1 MVNGDKIFPLVLLV
15 LQCLLVGIRTTPTGS
30 KPFLISPD
38 AVNRQCGY
46 EGCPAVKEGMLN
58 VHLVAH
64 THDDVGWLKTVDQY
78 YYGSRSTIQKAGVQY
93 ILDSVVQELLK
104 DAARRFIFV
113 ESAFMHK
120 WYIEQS
126 EEMRQTVKDLV
137 SEGRLEFIGGAWSM
151 NDEAAVHYQSV
162 IDQFTWGLR
171 FLNDTF
177 GECGRPRAGWQIDP
191 FGHSREQ
198 GSLFVQMGY
207 DGLFQGRLDFQD
219 KSNRIA
225 KRTMEMM
232 WKTSDSLEQSELFT
246 SGLYYI
252 YAPPPGFCFD
262 VLCNDDPIIDGPY
275 SVDNNV
281 KEKSDLVQEVHQ
293 IFNEW
298 ISQVIR
304 VYAGQEHVELEWL
317 VGPIPIDDS
326 KGKEI
331 ISRFESDIKSEGT
344 FWTDSNGREMLR
356 RVRNHRDTWELELSE
371 PVPGNYYPVTAKITI
386 EDERHR
392 LSLLN
397 DRAQGGSSLVDGQL
411 ELMVHRRL
419 LRDDRFG
426 VGEALNETQFN
437 NGLVARGKHW
447 LMFGCSPITNAG
459 TPTQAAKERFLQNE
473 VHLPSRACPEPKEG
487 MINVHLVPHSHD
499 DVGWLK
505 TVDQYYYGSRNN
517 IQKAGV
523 QYILD
528 SVVHELLKDP
538 SRRFIYVESA
548 FFQKWYLEQTLE
560 MQQQVHMLVEEGRL
574 EFIGGAWSMNDEAA
588 VHYQS
593 VVDQFTWGL
602 RFLNDTFGECGRPRI
617 GWQIDPFGHSREQAS
632 LFAQMGY
639 DGLFFARLD
648 YQDKNNRM
656 QTRTPEM
663 IWYTSSSLEENELF
677 TSVLYNHYSAPPGY
691 CFDVLCNDDPMID
704 DQQSTDYNVKA
715 RIDTFIAWLEKMAGS
730 YRTNN
735 LILTM
740 GDDFNY
746 MNAVMNFKNMDKLIN
761 QVIRVYA
768 GQEHVEL
775 EWLVGP
781 IPIDDSKGKEII
793 SRFESD
799 IKSEGTFWTDSN
811 GREML
816 RRVRNHRETWELD
829 LVEPVAGNYYP
840 ITAKIAVEDD
850 HSRMAVLNDRAQ
862 GGSSLVDGQLE
873 LMVHRRLLR
882 DDAFGVGEALNET
895 QYGAGI
901 VARGKHWLFFGSSQK
916 AVSPTLQ
923 AKERFLQNKVLLP
936 SWPFVSAVDNVLTYD
951 DYLLNFRTIYSAIAQ
966 QLPPN
971 VNLLTL
977 EPWKDGTVLV
987 RLEHLFER
995 NEDPVYSQA
1004 VRINVRSVL
1013 FALNIES
1020 IHETTLAANQWKA
1033 DSKRLEFNTESKANE
1048 ASPKDQVER
1057 VAQDS
1062 TDFDIELQPMEIRTF
1077 IVKRR

>member
-1 MVNGDKIFPLVLLV
+1 MVNGDKIFPLLLLV
-15 LQCLLVGIRTTPTGS
+15 LQCFLVGIRATPTGS

-93 ILDSVVQELLK
+93 ILDSVIQELLK

-120 WYIEQS
+120 WYTEQS

-225 KRTMEMM
+225 QRTMEMM

-275 SVDNNV
+275 SADNNV
-281 KEKSDLVQEVHQ
+281 KEKVDLFLDTVHNMSKTFLTNNIILTMGEDFHYQDANMWFKNLDKLIRYTNQRQSEGSMVNVFYSTPSCYLKAVNEANVHWPTKSDDFFPYASDPTAFWTGYFTSRPTQKRYEREGNHFLQVCKQLSAIAPMKESFYESHLTALREVMGVMQHHDAITGTEKQHVADDYARMLYKAFEACSANTRSALNQLTGERDSFKFDWGYCKQANVSACAMTESSDNLVVLLYNALGHSTNDFVRLPVKEGNYLVRNDRGQTVRSTLIPIPGSVIDLPFRESEATHELVFQGEQVAPVGYKSYYVSKEESKSSSSAAVMRQDDNVSIGNDRLTVHFDENGFMSQITIDGETHPLKQNFLYYEGAYGNNEEFRNRSSGAYIFRPNGTEKAVTDVVEIQVVKSDLVQEVHQ

-371 PVPGNYYPVTAKITI
+371 PVPGNYFPVTAKITI

-392 LSLLN
+392 LSVLN
-397 DRAQGGSSLVDGQL
+397 DRAQGGSSLADGQL

-459 TPTQAAKERFLQNE
+459 TPTQAAKERFLQNK
-473 VHLPSRACPEPKEG
+473 VHLPSWVFVAP
-487 MINVHLVPHSHD
+487 STD
-499 DVGWLK
+499 F
-505 TVDQYYYGSRNN
+505 TFDQYLTEF
-517 IQKAGV
+517 V
-523 QYILD
+523 QNFTFL
-528 SVVHELLKDP
+528 S
-538 SRRFIYVESA
+538 ES
-548 FFQKWYLEQTLE
+548 
-560 MQQQVHMLVEEGRL
+560 
-574 EFIGGAWSMNDEAA
+574 
-588 VHYQS
+588 
-593 VVDQFTWGL
+593 
-602 RFLNDTFGECGRPRI
+602 
-617 GWQIDPFGHSREQAS
+617 
-632 LFAQMGY
+632 
-639 DGLFFARLD
+639 
-648 YQDKNNRM
+648 
-656 QTRTPEM
+656 
-663 IWYTSSSLEENELF
+663 
-677 TSVLYNHYSAPPGY
+677 
-691 CFDVLCNDDPMID
+691 
-704 DQQSTDYNVKA
+704 
-715 RIDTFIAWLEKMAGS
+715 
-730 YRTNN
+730 
-735 LILTM
+735 
-740 GDDFNY
+740 
-746 MNAVMNFKNMDKLIN
+746 
-761 QVIRVYA
+761 
-768 GQEHVEL
+768 
-775 EWLVGP
+775 
-781 IPIDDSKGKEII
+781 
-793 SRFESD
+793 
-799 IKSEGTFWTDSN
+799 
-811 GREML
+811 
-816 RRVRNHRETWELD
+816 
-829 LVEPVAGNYYP
+829 
-840 ITAKIAVEDD
+840 
-850 HSRMAVLNDRAQ
+850 
-862 GGSSLVDGQLE
+862 
-873 LMVHRRLLR
+873 
-882 DDAFGVGEALNET
+882 
-895 QYGAGI
+895 
-901 VARGKHWLFFGSSQK
+901 
-916 AVSPTLQ
+916 
-923 AKERFLQNKVLLP
+923 
-936 SWPFVSAVDNVLTYD
+936 
-951 DYLLNFRTIYSAIAQ
+951 
-966 QLPPN
+966 LPPN
-971 VNLLTL
+971 VHLLTV
-977 EPWKDGTVLV
+977 EPWKDDTMLL
-987 RLEHLFER
+987 RFEHLFEKG
-995 NEDPVYSQA
+995 EDSQYSLPIQ
-1004 VRINVRSVL
+1004 INVQNL
-1013 FALNIES
+1013 FVNVNVVSLR
-1020 IHETTLAANQWKA
+1020 ETTLAGNQWKE
-1033 DSKRLEFNTESKANE
+1033 DSIRLDYGQKDNKNTKRTVIENEFI
-1048 ASPKDQVER
+1048 VE
-1057 VAQDS
+1057 
-1062 TDFDIELQPMEIRTF
+1062 LKPMEIRTF
-1077 IVKRR
+1077 VIQLEKKK

>member
-15 LQCLLVGIRTTPTGS
+15 LQCFLVGNRATPTGS

-93 ILDSVVQELLK
+93 ILDSVIQELLK

-120 WYIEQS
+120 WYTEQS
-126 EEMRQTVKDLV
+126 EEMRQTVRDLV

-177 GECGRPRAGWQIDP
+177 GECGRPMAGWQIDP

-225 KRTMEMM
+225 QRTMEMM

-275 SVDNNV
+275 SADNNV
-281 KEKSDLVQEVHQ
+281 KEKVDLFLDTVHNMSKTFLTNNIILTMGEDFHYQDANMWFKNLDKLIRYTNQRQSEGSMVNVFYSTPSCYLKAVNEANVHWPTKSDDFFPYASDPTAFWTGYFTSRPTQKRYEREGNHFLQVCKQLSAIAPMKESFYESHLTALREVMGVMQHHDAITGTEKQHVADDYARMLYEAFEACSANTRSALNQLTGERDSFKFDWGYCKQANVSACAMTESSDNLVVLLYNPLGHSSNDFVRLPVKEGNYMVRNDRGQTVRSTLIPIPSSVIDLPFRESEATHELVFQGEQVAPVGYKSYYVSKEESKSSSFAAVMRQEDNVSIGNDRLTVHFDENGFMSQITIDGETHPLKQNFLYYEGAYGNNEEFRNRSSGAYIFRPNGTEKAVTDVVEIQVVKSDLVQEVHQ

-356 RVRNHRDTWELELSE
+356 RVWNHRDTWELELSE
-371 PVPGNYYPVTAKITI
+371 PVPGNYFPVTAKITI
-386 EDERHR
+386 QDERHR
-392 LSLLN
+392 LSVLN

-459 TPTQAAKERFLQNE
+459 TPTQAAKERFLQNK
-473 VHLPSRACPEPKEG
+473 VHLPSWVFVAP
-487 MINVHLVPHSHD
+487 STD
-499 DVGWLK
+499 F
-505 TVDQYYYGSRNN
+505 TFDQYLTEF
-517 IQKAGV
+517 V
-523 QYILD
+523 QNFTFL
-528 SVVHELLKDP
+528 S
-538 SRRFIYVESA
+538 ES
-548 FFQKWYLEQTLE
+548 
-560 MQQQVHMLVEEGRL
+560 
-574 EFIGGAWSMNDEAA
+574 
-588 VHYQS
+588 
-593 VVDQFTWGL
+593 
-602 RFLNDTFGECGRPRI
+602 
-617 GWQIDPFGHSREQAS
+617 
-632 LFAQMGY
+632 
-639 DGLFFARLD
+639 
-648 YQDKNNRM
+648 
-656 QTRTPEM
+656 
-663 IWYTSSSLEENELF
+663 
-677 TSVLYNHYSAPPGY
+677 
-691 CFDVLCNDDPMID
+691 
-704 DQQSTDYNVKA
+704 
-715 RIDTFIAWLEKMAGS
+715 
-730 YRTNN
+730 
-735 LILTM
+735 
-740 GDDFNY
+740 
-746 MNAVMNFKNMDKLIN
+746 
-761 QVIRVYA
+761 
-768 GQEHVEL
+768 
-775 EWLVGP
+775 
-781 IPIDDSKGKEII
+781 
-793 SRFESD
+793 
-799 IKSEGTFWTDSN
+799 
-811 GREML
+811 
-816 RRVRNHRETWELD
+816 
-829 LVEPVAGNYYP
+829 
-840 ITAKIAVEDD
+840 
-850 HSRMAVLNDRAQ
+850 
-862 GGSSLVDGQLE
+862 
-873 LMVHRRLLR
+873 
-882 DDAFGVGEALNET
+882 
-895 QYGAGI
+895 
-901 VARGKHWLFFGSSQK
+901 
-916 AVSPTLQ
+916 
-923 AKERFLQNKVLLP
+923 
-936 SWPFVSAVDNVLTYD
+936 
-951 DYLLNFRTIYSAIAQ
+951 
-966 QLPPN
+966 LPPN
-971 VNLLTL
+971 VHLLTV
-977 EPWKDGTVLV
+977 EPWKDDTMLL
-987 RLEHLFER
+987 RFEHLFEKG
-995 NEDPVYSQA
+995 EDSQYSLPIQ
-1004 VRINVRSVL
+1004 INVQDL
-1013 FALNIES
+1013 FVNVNVVSLR
-1020 IHETTLAANQWKA
+1020 ETTLAGNQWKE
-1033 DSKRLEFNTESKANE
+1033 DSIRLDYGQKDNKNTKRTVIENEFI
-1048 ASPKDQVER
+1048 VE
-1057 VAQDS
+1057 
-1062 TDFDIELQPMEIRTF
+1062 LKPMEIRTF
-1077 IVKRR
+1077 VIQLEKKK

>member
-1 MVNGDKIFPLVLLV
+1 MASR
-15 LQCLLVGIRTTPTGS
+15 CLLLPL
-30 KPFLISPD
+30 LIVF
-38 AVNRQCGY
+38 AVIFAASANPAWHKSGHRKHHGCGY
-46 EGCPAVKEGMLN
+46 E
-58 VHLVAH
+58 
-64 THDDVGWLKTVDQY
+64 
-78 YYGSRSTIQKAGVQY
+78 
-93 ILDSVVQELLK
+93 
-104 DAARRFIFV
+104 
-113 ESAFMHK
+113 
-120 WYIEQS
+120 
-126 EEMRQTVKDLV
+126 
-137 SEGRLEFIGGAWSM
+137 
-151 NDEAAVHYQSV
+151 
-162 IDQFTWGLR
+162 
-171 FLNDTF
+171 
-177 GECGRPRAGWQIDP
+177 
-191 FGHSREQ
+191 
-198 GSLFVQMGY
+198 
-207 DGLFQGRLDFQD
+207 
-219 KSNRIA
+219 
-225 KRTMEMM
+225 
-232 WKTSDSLEQSELFT
+232 
-246 SGLYYI
+246 
-252 YAPPPGFCFD
+252 
-262 VLCNDDPIIDGPY
+262 
-275 SVDNNV
+275 
-281 KEKSDLVQEVHQ
+281 
-293 IFNEW
+293 
-298 ISQVIR
+298 
-304 VYAGQEHVELEWL
+304 
-317 VGPIPIDDS
+317 
-326 KGKEI
+326 
-331 ISRFESDIKSEGT
+331 
-344 FWTDSNGREMLR
+344 
-356 RVRNHRDTWELELSE
+356 
-371 PVPGNYYPVTAKITI
+371 
-386 EDERHR
+386 
-392 LSLLN
+392 
-397 DRAQGGSSLVDGQL
+397 
-411 ELMVHRRL
+411 
-419 LRDDRFG
+419 
-426 VGEALNETQFN
+426 
-437 NGLVARGKHW
+437 
-447 LMFGCSPITNAG
+447 
-459 TPTQAAKERFLQNE
+459 
-473 VHLPSRACPEPKEG
+473 ACPEPKEG

-548 FFQKWYLEQTLE
+548 FFQKWYLEQTPE

-663 IWYTSSSLEENELF
+663 IWHTSSSLEENELF

-704 DQQSTDYNVKA
+704 DQESTDYNVKA

-746 MNAVMNFKNMDKLIN
+746 MNAVMNFKNMDKLIKYTN
-761 QVIRVYA
+761 ERQSEGSKINAFYSTPSCYVKAVHGADIEWPTKSDDFFPYESDYHSFWTGYFTSRPTQKRYEREGNHFLQVCKQLSAIAPMKESFYESHLTALREVMGVMQHHDAITGTEKQHVADDYARMLYEAFEACSANTRSALNQLTGERDSFKFDWGYCKQANVSACAMTESSDNLVVLLYNPLGHSSNEFVRLPVKEGNYLVRNDRGQTVRSTLIPIPGSVIDLPFRESEATHELVFQGEQVAPVGYKSYYVSKEESKSSSSAAVMRQEDNVSIGNDHLTVHFDENGFMSQITIDGETHPLKQNFLYYEGAYGNNEEFRNRSSGAYIFRPNGTEKAVTDVVEIQVVKSDLVQEVHQIFNEWISQVIRVYA

-816 RRVRNHRETWELD
+816 RRVRNYRETWELD

-936 SWPFVSAVDNVLTYD
+936 SWPFVIAVDNVLTYD
-951 DYLLNFRTIYSAIAQ
+951 DYLSNFRNIYSAIAQ

-1033 DSKRLEFNTESKANE
+1033 DSKRLQFNTESTANE

>member
-1 MVNGDKIFPLVLLV
+1 MVNGDNIFPLVLLV
-15 LQCLLVGIRTTPTGS
+15 LQCFLVGIRTTPTGS

-38 AVNRQCGY
+38 AVNRHCGY

-93 ILDSVVQELLK
+93 ILDSVIQELLK

-120 WYIEQS
+120 WYTEQS
-126 EEMRQTVKDLV
+126 EEMRQTVRDLV

-225 KRTMEMM
+225 NRTMEMM

-275 SVDNNV
+275 SADNNV
-281 KEKSDLVQEVHQ
+281 KEKVDLFLDTVHNMSKTFLTNNIILTMGEDFHYQDANMWFKNLDKLIRYTNQRQSEGSMVNVFYSSPSCYLKAVNEANVYWPTKSDDFFPYASDPTAFWTGYFTSRPTQKRYEREGNHFLQVCKQLSAIAPMKESFYESHLTALREVMGVMQHHDAITGTEKQHVADDYARMLYEAFEACSANTRSALNQLTGERDSFKFDWGYCKQANVSACAMTESSDNLVVLLYNALGHSTNDFVRLPVKEGNYLVRNDRGQTVRSTLIPIPGSVIDLPFRESEATHELVFQGEQVAPVGYKSYYVSKEESKSSSSAAVMRQEDNVSIGNDHLTVHFDENGFMSQITIDGETHPMKQNFLYYEGAYGNNEEFRNRSSGAYIFRPNGTEKAVTDVVEIQVVKSDLVQEVHQ

-371 PVPGNYYPVTAKITI
+371 PVPGNYFPVTAKITI

-392 LSLLN
+392 LSVLN

-459 TPTQAAKERFLQNE
+459 TPTQAAKERFLQNK
-473 VHLPSRACPEPKEG
+473 VHLPSWVFVAP
-487 MINVHLVPHSHD
+487 STD
-499 DVGWLK
+499 F
-505 TVDQYYYGSRNN
+505 TFDQY
-517 IQKAGV
+517 
-523 QYILD
+523 LTEL
-528 SVVHELLKDP
+528 VHNFTFL
-538 SRRFIYVESA
+538 SES
-548 FFQKWYLEQTLE
+548 
-560 MQQQVHMLVEEGRL
+560 
-574 EFIGGAWSMNDEAA
+574 
-588 VHYQS
+588 
-593 VVDQFTWGL
+593 
-602 RFLNDTFGECGRPRI
+602 
-617 GWQIDPFGHSREQAS
+617 
-632 LFAQMGY
+632 
-639 DGLFFARLD
+639 
-648 YQDKNNRM
+648 
-656 QTRTPEM
+656 
-663 IWYTSSSLEENELF
+663 
-677 TSVLYNHYSAPPGY
+677 
-691 CFDVLCNDDPMID
+691 
-704 DQQSTDYNVKA
+704 
-715 RIDTFIAWLEKMAGS
+715 
-730 YRTNN
+730 
-735 LILTM
+735 
-740 GDDFNY
+740 
-746 MNAVMNFKNMDKLIN
+746 
-761 QVIRVYA
+761 
-768 GQEHVEL
+768 
-775 EWLVGP
+775 
-781 IPIDDSKGKEII
+781 
-793 SRFESD
+793 
-799 IKSEGTFWTDSN
+799 
-811 GREML
+811 
-816 RRVRNHRETWELD
+816 
-829 LVEPVAGNYYP
+829 
-840 ITAKIAVEDD
+840 
-850 HSRMAVLNDRAQ
+850 
-862 GGSSLVDGQLE
+862 
-873 LMVHRRLLR
+873 
-882 DDAFGVGEALNET
+882 
-895 QYGAGI
+895 
-901 VARGKHWLFFGSSQK
+901 
-916 AVSPTLQ
+916 
-923 AKERFLQNKVLLP
+923 
-936 SWPFVSAVDNVLTYD
+936 
-951 DYLLNFRTIYSAIAQ
+951 
-966 QLPPN
+966 LPPN
-971 VNLLTL
+971 VHLLTV
-977 EPWKDGTVLV
+977 EPWKDDTMLL
-987 RLEHLFER
+987 RFEHLFEKG
-995 NEDPVYSQA
+995 EDSQYSLPIQ
-1004 VRINVRSVL
+1004 INVQDL
-1013 FALNIES
+1013 FVNVNVVSLR
-1020 IHETTLAANQWKA
+1020 ETTLAGNQCYL
-1033 DSKRLEFNTESKANE
+1033 SHF
-1048 ASPKDQVER
+1048 
-1057 VAQDS
+1057 
-1062 TDFDIELQPMEIRTF
+1062 
-1077 IVKRR
+1077 

>member
-15 LQCLLVGIRTTPTGS
+15 LQCFLVGIRTTPTGS

-93 ILDSVVQELLK
+93 ILDSVIQELLK
-104 DAARRFIFV
+104 DATRRFIFV

-120 WYIEQS
+120 WYTEQS

-177 GECGRPRAGWQIDP
+177 GECGQPRAGWQIDP

-275 SVDNNV
+275 SADNNV
-281 KEKSDLVQEVHQ
+281 KEKVDLFLDTVHNMSKTFLTNNIILTMGEDFHYQDANMWFKNLDKLIRYTNQRQSEGSMVNVFYSTPSCYLKAVNEANVNWPTKSDDFFPYASDPTAFWTGYFTSRPTQKRYEREGNHFLQVCKQLSAIAPMKESFYESHLTALREVMGVMQHHDAITGTEKQHVADDYARMLYEAFEACSANTRSALNQLTGERDSFKFDWGYCKQANVSACAMTESSDNLVVLLYNPLGHSSNEFVRLPVKEGNYLVRNDRGQTVRSTLIPIPGSVIDLPFRDSEATHELVFQGEQVASVGYKSYYVSKEDSKSSSSAAVMRQEDNVSIGNDRLTVHFDENGFMSQITIDGETHPLKQNFLYYEGAYGNNEEFRNRSSGAYIFRPNGTEKAVTDVVEIQVVKSDLVQEVHQ

-371 PVPGNYYPVTAKITI
+371 PVPGNYFPVTAKITI

-392 LSLLN
+392 LSVLN
-397 DRAQGGSSLVDGQL
+397 DRAQGGSSLADGQL

-459 TPTQAAKERFLQNE
+459 TPTQAAKERFLQNK
-473 VHLPSRACPEPKEG
+473 VHLPSWVFVAP
-487 MINVHLVPHSHD
+487 STD
-499 DVGWLK
+499 F
-505 TVDQYYYGSRNN
+505 TFDQYLTEF
-517 IQKAGV
+517 V
-523 QYILD
+523 QNFTFL
-528 SVVHELLKDP
+528 S
-538 SRRFIYVESA
+538 ES
-548 FFQKWYLEQTLE
+548 
-560 MQQQVHMLVEEGRL
+560 
-574 EFIGGAWSMNDEAA
+574 
-588 VHYQS
+588 
-593 VVDQFTWGL
+593 
-602 RFLNDTFGECGRPRI
+602 
-617 GWQIDPFGHSREQAS
+617 
-632 LFAQMGY
+632 
-639 DGLFFARLD
+639 
-648 YQDKNNRM
+648 
-656 QTRTPEM
+656 
-663 IWYTSSSLEENELF
+663 
-677 TSVLYNHYSAPPGY
+677 
-691 CFDVLCNDDPMID
+691 
-704 DQQSTDYNVKA
+704 
-715 RIDTFIAWLEKMAGS
+715 
-730 YRTNN
+730 
-735 LILTM
+735 
-740 GDDFNY
+740 
-746 MNAVMNFKNMDKLIN
+746 
-761 QVIRVYA
+761 
-768 GQEHVEL
+768 
-775 EWLVGP
+775 
-781 IPIDDSKGKEII
+781 
-793 SRFESD
+793 
-799 IKSEGTFWTDSN
+799 
-811 GREML
+811 
-816 RRVRNHRETWELD
+816 
-829 LVEPVAGNYYP
+829 
-840 ITAKIAVEDD
+840 
-850 HSRMAVLNDRAQ
+850 
-862 GGSSLVDGQLE
+862 
-873 LMVHRRLLR
+873 
-882 DDAFGVGEALNET
+882 
-895 QYGAGI
+895 
-901 VARGKHWLFFGSSQK
+901 
-916 AVSPTLQ
+916 
-923 AKERFLQNKVLLP
+923 
-936 SWPFVSAVDNVLTYD
+936 
-951 DYLLNFRTIYSAIAQ
+951 
-966 QLPPN
+966 LPPN
-971 VNLLTL
+971 VHLLTV
-977 EPWKDGTVLV
+977 EPWKDDTMLL
-987 RLEHLFER
+987 RFEHLFEKG
-995 NEDPVYSQA
+995 EDSQYSLPIQ
-1004 VRINVRSVL
+1004 INVQDL
-1013 FALNIES
+1013 FVNVNVVSLQ
-1020 IHETTLAANQWKA
+1020 ETTLAGNQWKEE
-1033 DSKRLEFNTESKANE
+1033 SIRLDYGQKQNKNTNRTVIENKFI
-1048 ASPKDQVER
+1048 VE
-1057 VAQDS
+1057 
-1062 TDFDIELQPMEIRTF
+1062 LKPMEIRTF
-1077 IVKRR
+1077 VIQLEKKK

>member
-38 AVNRQCGY
+38 AANRQCGY

-93 ILDSVVQELLK
+93 ILDSVIQELLK

-120 WYIEQS
+120 WYTEQS

-225 KRTMEMM
+225 NRTMEMM

-275 SVDNNV
+275 SADNNV
-281 KEKSDLVQEVHQ
+281 KEKVDLFLDTVHNMSKTFLTNNIILTMGEDFHYQDANMWFKNLDKLIRYTNQRQSEGSMVNVFYSTPSCYLKAVNEANVHWPTKSDDFFPYASDPTAFWTGYFTSRPTQKRYEREGNHFLQVCKQLSAIAPMKESFYESHLTALREVMGVMQHHDAITGTEKQHVADDYARMLYEAFEACSANTRSALNQLTGERDSFKFDWGYCKQANVSACAMTESSDNLVVLLYNPLGHSSNDFVRLPVKEGNYLVRNDRGQAVRSTLIPIPSSVIDLPFRESKATHELVFQGEQVAPVGYKSYYVSKEESKSSSSAAVMHQEDNVSIGNDHLTVHFDENGFMSQITIDGETHPLKQNFLYYEGAYGNNEEFRNRSSGAYIFRPNGTEKAVTDVVEIQVVKSDLVQEVHQ

-386 EDERHR
+386 EDEGHR
-392 LSLLN
+392 LSVLN
-397 DRAQGGSSLVDGQL
+397 DRAQGGSSLADGQL

-447 LMFGCSPITNAG
+447 LMFGCSPITNAD
-459 TPTQAAKERFLQNE
+459 TPTQAAKERFLQNK
-473 VHLPSRACPEPKEG
+473 VHLPSWVFVAP
-487 MINVHLVPHSHD
+487 STD
-499 DVGWLK
+499 F
-505 TVDQYYYGSRNN
+505 TFDQYLTEF
-517 IQKAGV
+517 V
-523 QYILD
+523 QNFTFL
-528 SVVHELLKDP
+528 S
-538 SRRFIYVESA
+538 ES
-548 FFQKWYLEQTLE
+548 
-560 MQQQVHMLVEEGRL
+560 
-574 EFIGGAWSMNDEAA
+574 
-588 VHYQS
+588 
-593 VVDQFTWGL
+593 
-602 RFLNDTFGECGRPRI
+602 
-617 GWQIDPFGHSREQAS
+617 
-632 LFAQMGY
+632 
-639 DGLFFARLD
+639 
-648 YQDKNNRM
+648 
-656 QTRTPEM
+656 
-663 IWYTSSSLEENELF
+663 
-677 TSVLYNHYSAPPGY
+677 
-691 CFDVLCNDDPMID
+691 
-704 DQQSTDYNVKA
+704 
-715 RIDTFIAWLEKMAGS
+715 
-730 YRTNN
+730 
-735 LILTM
+735 
-740 GDDFNY
+740 
-746 MNAVMNFKNMDKLIN
+746 
-761 QVIRVYA
+761 
-768 GQEHVEL
+768 
-775 EWLVGP
+775 
-781 IPIDDSKGKEII
+781 
-793 SRFESD
+793 
-799 IKSEGTFWTDSN
+799 
-811 GREML
+811 
-816 RRVRNHRETWELD
+816 
-829 LVEPVAGNYYP
+829 
-840 ITAKIAVEDD
+840 
-850 HSRMAVLNDRAQ
+850 
-862 GGSSLVDGQLE
+862 
-873 LMVHRRLLR
+873 
-882 DDAFGVGEALNET
+882 
-895 QYGAGI
+895 
-901 VARGKHWLFFGSSQK
+901 
-916 AVSPTLQ
+916 
-923 AKERFLQNKVLLP
+923 
-936 SWPFVSAVDNVLTYD
+936 
-951 DYLLNFRTIYSAIAQ
+951 
-966 QLPPN
+966 LPPN
-971 VNLLTL
+971 VHLLTV
-977 EPWKDGTVLV
+977 EPWKDDTMLL
-987 RLEHLFER
+987 RFEHLFEKG
-995 NEDPVYSQA
+995 EDSQYSLPIQ
-1004 VRINVRSVL
+1004 INVQDL
-1013 FALNIES
+1013 FVNVNVVSLQ
-1020 IHETTLAANQWKA
+1020 ETTLAGNQWKE
-1033 DSKRLEFNTESKANE
+1033 DSIRLDYGQKRKKNTNRTVIENEFI
-1048 ASPKDQVER
+1048 VE
-1057 VAQDS
+1057 
-1062 TDFDIELQPMEIRTF
+1062 LKPMEIRTF
-1077 IVKRR
+1077 VIQLEKKK

>member
-1 MVNGDKIFPLVLLV
+1 MASR
-15 LQCLLVGIRTTPTGS
+15 CLLLPL
-30 KPFLISPD
+30 LIVF
-38 AVNRQCGY
+38 AVIFAASANPAWHKSGHRKHHGCGY
-46 EGCPAVKEGMLN
+46 E
-58 VHLVAH
+58 
-64 THDDVGWLKTVDQY
+64 
-78 YYGSRSTIQKAGVQY
+78 
-93 ILDSVVQELLK
+93 
-104 DAARRFIFV
+104 
-113 ESAFMHK
+113 
-120 WYIEQS
+120 
-126 EEMRQTVKDLV
+126 
-137 SEGRLEFIGGAWSM
+137 
-151 NDEAAVHYQSV
+151 
-162 IDQFTWGLR
+162 
-171 FLNDTF
+171 
-177 GECGRPRAGWQIDP
+177 
-191 FGHSREQ
+191 
-198 GSLFVQMGY
+198 
-207 DGLFQGRLDFQD
+207 
-219 KSNRIA
+219 
-225 KRTMEMM
+225 
-232 WKTSDSLEQSELFT
+232 
-246 SGLYYI
+246 
-252 YAPPPGFCFD
+252 
-262 VLCNDDPIIDGPY
+262 
-275 SVDNNV
+275 
-281 KEKSDLVQEVHQ
+281 
-293 IFNEW
+293 
-298 ISQVIR
+298 
-304 VYAGQEHVELEWL
+304 
-317 VGPIPIDDS
+317 
-326 KGKEI
+326 
-331 ISRFESDIKSEGT
+331 
-344 FWTDSNGREMLR
+344 
-356 RVRNHRDTWELELSE
+356 
-371 PVPGNYYPVTAKITI
+371 
-386 EDERHR
+386 
-392 LSLLN
+392 
-397 DRAQGGSSLVDGQL
+397 
-411 ELMVHRRL
+411 
-419 LRDDRFG
+419 
-426 VGEALNETQFN
+426 
-437 NGLVARGKHW
+437 
-447 LMFGCSPITNAG
+447 
-459 TPTQAAKERFLQNE
+459 
-473 VHLPSRACPEPKEG
+473 ACPEPKEG

-548 FFQKWYLEQTLE
+548 FFQKWYLEQTPE

-663 IWYTSSSLEENELF
+663 IWHTSSSLEENELF

-704 DQQSTDYNVKA
+704 DQESTDYNVKA

-746 MNAVMNFKNMDKLIN
+746 MNAVMNFKNMDKLIKYTNERQSEGSKINAFYSTPSCYVKAVHGADIEWPTKSDDFFPYESDYHSFWTGYFTSRPTQKRYEREGNHFLQVCKQLSAIAPMKESFYESHLTALREVMGVMQHHDAITGTEKQHVADDYARMLYEAFEACSANTRSALN
-761 QVIRVYA
+761 QLTGERDSFKFDWGYCKQANVSACAMTESSDNLVVLLYNPLGHSSNEFVRLPVKEGNYLVRNDR
-768 GQEHVEL
+768 GQTVRSTL
-775 EWLVGP
+775 IP
-781 IPIDDSKGKEII
+781 IPGSVIDLPFRDSEATHELVFQGEQVASVGYKSYYVSKEE
-793 SRFESD
+793 SKSSSSAAVMRQEDNSD

-816 RRVRNHRETWELD
+816 RRVRNYRETWELD

-951 DYLLNFRTIYSAIAQ
+951 DYLSNFRNIYSAIAQ

-1033 DSKRLEFNTESKANE
+1033 DSKRLQFNTESTANE